1 MAAQPVIDMDYMN
14 LEKESSYA
22 FVSDM
27 FEFNWIKRACN
38 CYNANNLHE
47 QIKFTIDV
55 SALINPTATPRCS
68 FDNLAISCFP
78 NVWIL
83 TMYKIANTR
92 FILL

>member
-1 MAAQPVIDMDYMN
+1 MAAQPVIDTDYMN

-47 QIKFTIDV
+47 QIKFTLKSAWRV
-55 SALINPTATPRCS
+55 SVDQPDSYPTLFFWQPCHFVFS
-68 FDNLAISCFP
+68 
-78 NVWIL
+78 
-83 TMYKIANTR
+83 
-92 FILL
+92 